1 MKPATYLK
9 RLSRSARRTIKR
21 LLRHLTGKSIVS
33 ATLTLS
39 LPPFIKLELGFKQEV
54 EQHKAA

>member
-1 MKPATYLK
+1 MKTVTYLK
-9 RLSRSARRTIKR
+9 KLSRSASRSIKR

-39 LPPFIKLELGFKQEV
+39 VPPFIKLELGFKQEV
-54 EQHKAA
+54 EQHGAA